1 MLAMA
6 KPKHYSKAPITEAII
21 DIRVSLSDQVKVSD
35 LALMAEGEESSYPER
50 RDRFYAE
57 GRFQLGKDISASAS
71 SKHTGYVFYSE
82 DKKQIF
88 QAKLDGFTM
97 SRLAPYGSW
106 KPFRD
111 EARRLWEK
119 YRRIVNPTSINRL
132 AVRYLNRIDIP
143 LPLNDFDDYLLTMPQ
158 IAPDLPQ
165 ELEGFFVRLQI
176 PQPDIPVTL
185 LLSEAIV
192 EPARDGVV
200 SVVLDI
206 DMYRDKEVPCDEESI
221 WDFFEVLHDRKNVVF
236 EACITDDT
244 RELIK

>member
-1 MLAMA
+1 MA
-6 KPKHYSKAPITEAII
+6 KPQHYSKAPITEAII
-21 DIRVSLSDQVKVSD
+21 DVRVSPSDQLTVSD
-35 LALMAEGEESSYPER
+35 LALMVEGDELSYPER
-50 RDRFYAE
+50 RDHCYAE
-57 GRFQLGKDISASAS
+57 GHFQLGKDTSASAS
-71 SKHTGYVFYSE
+71 SKHTGFVFYSE

-88 QAKLDGFTM
+88 QARLDGFTM

-106 KPFRD
+106 TPFRD

-119 YRRIVNPTSINRL
+119 YRSIVNPISINRL
-132 AVRYLNRIDIP
+132 AVRYLNRLDLP
-143 LPLNDFDDYLLTMPQ
+143 LPLDDFKDYLLTVPEV
-158 IAPDLPQ
+158 APDLPQ
-165 ELEGFFVRLQI
+165 GLEGFFVRLQI
-176 PQPDIPVTL
+176 PQQDIPVTL

-206 DMYRDKEVPCDEESI
+206 DMYRNKEVPSDEESI
-221 WDFFEVLHDRKNVVF
+221 WDFFEVLHDRKNDVF